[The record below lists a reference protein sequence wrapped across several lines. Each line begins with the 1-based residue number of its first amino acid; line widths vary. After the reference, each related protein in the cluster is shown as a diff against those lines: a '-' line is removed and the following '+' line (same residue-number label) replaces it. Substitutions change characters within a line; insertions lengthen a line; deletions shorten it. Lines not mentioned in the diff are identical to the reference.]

1 VQQLQRGRLVAALLD
16 QHVQHL
22 AFIVHG
28 APKKHSSPADLH
40 HHLIEM
46 PSGRGRLPALWQVG
60 HDERSELDH
69 PAAHRFATHDDP
81 RWASS
86 SSTPRKLS
94 GNLK

>member
-1 VQQLQRGRLVAALLD
+1 LD

-46 PSGRGRLPALWQVG
+46 PSGRGRLPALWQVRR
-60 HDERSELDH
+60 DERSELDH
-69 PAAHRFATHDDP
+69 PAARRFATHGDP
-81 RWASS
+81 ALGEQLLQ
-86 SSTPRKLS
+86 PVAGELS
-94 GNLK
+94 PGDNAPFGA